1 MPKFRDWSCVR
12 LDIVVSW
19 LMQNLEDMSRA
30 PSMGG
35 WWFSF
40 SLIHAKVYFEGYSQW
55 KQINHNESPGASRS
69 NSISDL
75 HGIKLLVF
83 NKRMAMK
90 LEASFS
96 LTNINDS
103 VKVIQL
109 PLSKS
114 IICGSQAPRSVWIIV
129 IKYLQRGKISQ
140 FSCWKNVRAC
150 SSYDL
155 TRGSYSLSPVL
166 PGDVPIQVDGGHD
179 RIQCV
184 TAKPTN

>member
-1 MPKFRDWSCVR
+1 MLKHAQNLHSYCENSSFWKTLWWDVR
-12 LDIVVSW
+12 AIMHASKVSW
-19 LMQNLEDMSRA
+19 I
-30 PSMGG
+30 GIIVCHVG
-35 WWFSF
+35 
-40 SLIHAKVYFEGYSQW
+40 I
-55 KQINHNESPGASRS
+55 
-69 NSISDL
+69 

>member
-1 MPKFRDWSCVR
+1 MSVLLVNKMRKDNQWFIAFLMGIWAIIW
-12 LDIVVSW
+12 LDSTRP
-19 LMQNLEDMSRA
+19 NYSRRYVEVA
-30 PSMGG
+30 
-35 WWFSF
+35 
-40 SLIHAKVYFEGYSQW
+40 LTYR
-55 KQINHNESPGASRS
+55 RS
-69 NSISDL
+69 TATL

>member
-1 MPKFRDWSCVR
+1 MLYRWIPIAIFSYLFSMFFVPRYTPFAD
-12 LDIVVSW
+12 
-19 LMQNLEDMSRA
+19 RA
-30 PSMGG
+30 RS
-35 WWFSF
+35 
-40 SLIHAKVYFEGYSQW
+40 HAMFTMCDG
-55 KQINHNESPGASRS
+55 N
-69 NSISDL
+69 L

>member
-1 MPKFRDWSCVR
+1 MITRK
-12 LDIVVSW
+12 I
-19 LMQNLEDMSRA
+19 RA
-30 PSMGG
+30 M
-35 WWFSF
+35 
-40 SLIHAKVYFEGYSQW
+40 IC
-55 KQINHNESPGASRS
+55 
-69 NSISDL
+69 L

-129 IKYLQRGKISQ
+129 IKYLQRGKGVFINTLVGWAGQLKIFTIKLFWPPFPSRQNFLNPPQQVLKTFLTPPLLDVWYQ
-140 FSCWKNVRAC
+140 F
-150 SSYDL
+150 L
-155 TRGSYSLSPVL
+155 YST
-166 PGDVPIQVDGGHD
+166 PIYLVCT
-179 RIQCV
+179 ICV
-184 TAKPTN
+184 TL